1 MREGRVADPNDQSE
15 SSVGIRKLLEHLKD
29 DRDVEATTIA
39 TVGEKSYDGFLYA
52 VVQWWAGI
60 VGEGEQ
66 CGEEVKKCVG

>member
-1 MREGRVADPNDQSE
+1 MREGRVADPNDHSE

-52 VVQWWAGI
+52 VVQ
-60 VGEGEQ
+60 
-66 CGEEVKKCVG
+66 